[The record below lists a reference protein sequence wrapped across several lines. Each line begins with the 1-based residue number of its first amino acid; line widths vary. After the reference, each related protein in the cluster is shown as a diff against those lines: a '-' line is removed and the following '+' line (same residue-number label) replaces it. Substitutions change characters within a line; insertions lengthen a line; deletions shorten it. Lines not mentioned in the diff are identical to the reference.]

1 MLLITLT
8 LKCIHQ
14 GPNDSHLNLKDD
26 ESFPEVALKDFLTS
40 VGFYTELCP
49 KHVVFLGPFFLPSLE
64 LRLLTGEIPQCTL
77 YQTGVT
83 HAPDANNNLKP
94 N

>member
-26 ESFPEVALKDFLTS
+26 ESFPE